1 MEYRELIADFAA
13 KVGLEDFSPNE
24 EGVCQ
29 LIDENMVITIQDCE
43 EIGLILITAP
53 MAKLPARTAAVLLRR
68 LLAANFL
75 YEKTMGATIALDE
88 KSGMLYLTRYDALGQ
103 LDGEKL
109 KAHIES
115 FATVLDQWQHEL
127 VPVVLG
133 NAAANAKSGRKKAL
147 K

>member
-13 KVGLEDFSPNE
+13 KIGLEDFAPNE

-29 LIDENMVITIQDCE
+29 LIDENMVITIQDCG

-53 MAKLPARTAAVLLRR
+53 MAKLPARTAGVLLRR

-103 LDGEKL
+103 LDGEGL
-109 KAHIES
+109 KARLES
-115 FATVLDQWQHEL
+115 FATVLDQWRREI
-127 VPVVLG
+127 
-133 NAAANAKSGRKKAL
+133 ANKATGKKASC
-147 K
+147 KKVRR